1 MKNKISRTVI
11 LPVLLYRCETW
22 SLTLRTEPKLRVFE
36 SSVLSKIFGLT
47 RGEVTGNWRR
57 LQNEEF
63 HDQYSSTNILW
74 VINQEECDEW
84 GMWHV
89 WEKKTTLKTYT

>member
-1 MKNKISRTVI
+1 MKNNISRTVG

-22 SLTLRTEPKLRVFE
+22 SPTLRTEPRLRVFE
-36 SSVLSKIFGLT
+36 SSVLSKIFGLK

-63 HDQYSSTNILW
+63 HDQYSSPSILW
-74 VINQEECDEW
+74 VIKSRR
-84 GMWHV
+84 M
-89 WEKKTTLKTYT
+89 